1 MFIEYMNEKGVDS
14 SERLMNSLEAF
25 AKLDEF
31 DELEQQFKKIMFHA
45 KEMQKEDEKS
55 RQDVRDQVEKEVSL
69 AKQKHSYLNN

>member
-31 DELEQQFKKIMFHA
+31 DELE
-45 KEMQKEDEKS
+45 
-55 RQDVRDQVEKEVSL
+55 
-69 AKQKHSYLNN
+69 

>member
-1 MFIEYMNEKGVDS
+1 
-14 SERLMNSLEAF
+14 
-25 AKLDEF
+25 
-31 DELEQQFKKIMFHA
+31 MFHA